1 MMRVLKFG
9 GSSLADFD
17 CLRQVQNLVL
27 TQSGDEALI
36 VLSAPGGMTDQLVE
50 LAALAEQGVSYDVQ
64 WQALQSRVNALHL
77 QVTKLYGE
85 IAHWP
90 DFSALANKLAG
101 VKLLNHCP
109 AQVRAYII
117 SFGERVSCALMQA
130 MLGSAQASYLD
141 ATDCIATVGGY
152 LDAEVDLKLS
162 KAQFTLSMRE
172 NPNKYYIMPGFTG
185 RNQEGE
191 LTTLGRN
198 GSDYSAAVAAACLQA
213 QVCQIWTDVDGVY
226 NADPR
231 FIRKA
236 TKVDWLSY
244 KEAMELSYFGA
255 KVLHP
260 KTILPCAKA
269 GVPCEIKNT
278 HNPDVPGSVIS
289 NERRGNE
296 QVKALSSLESLA
308 MLTVSGPGM
317 KGKVGMASRV
327 FNALANDNVSIV
339 LITQSSCE
347 FSISFCVHEA
357 DLNLALTALEQAF
370 ELESQAG
377 LIEPVQVQRE
387 LAIVTLVGD
396 NMKAHRGLA
405 AKFFASLA
413 QAQVNIV
420 AIAQDSTESAI
431 SAVVDGSLCNDAVKV
446 CHENF
451 FTHIP
456 SIDVFLLGVGL
467 VGLELIKQLEKQQS
481 WLQNRDIKLNL
492 YGVANSQKLY
502 LNAQGVPFDTWH
514 GELEQQTDGLTLERL
529 EAFVK
534 SNHLI
539 NPVIVDCTSSQQLA
553 DQYCNFL
560 NAGFHVVA
568 ANKKANTGTYD
579 YYQALVNA
587 AQQKHR
593 KFLYETNV
601 GAGLPVLDNLQL
613 LFSAGD
619 ELLSFNGILSG
630 SLSYMFGA
638 LEDGLS
644 LSEATAKAKA
654 NGFTEPDPRDD
665 LSGTDVARKLLIIA
679 RESGLALELSDIE
692 VEPVVSESFAE
703 GASVNEFMT
712 KLPELDGSFALKVK
726 AAAEQGQVLRYVG
739 SIENG
744 HCRVGIEAVDKSHA
758 LYDIRDGEN
767 ALAILSQYYQPRPFV
782 IRGYGAGAEVTSAG
796 VFADILKTLSR

>member
-1 MMRVLKFG
+1 MRVLKFG
-9 GSSLADFD
+9 GSSLADFE
-17 CLRQVQNLVL
+17 CLKQVHSLILNQA
-27 TQSGDEALI
+27 GAEALV

-50 LAALAEQGVSYDVQ
+50 LVDLAEQGQDYSEQWLRLENRALALLEQVQ
-64 WQALQSRVNALHL
+64 
-77 QVTKLYGE
+77 KLYGE
-85 IAHWP
+85 VAHWP
-90 DFSALANKLAG
+90 ALSSLAEKLAG
-101 VKLLNHCP
+101 VKMLQNCP
-109 AQVRAYII
+109 DSVRAYVI
-117 SFGERVSCALMQA
+117 SFGERISVALMQT
-130 MLGSAQASYLD
+130 MLGASQAAYLE
-141 ATDCIATVGGY
+141 ASDCIVSHGGY
-152 LDAEVDLKLS
+152 LDAEVDLQLS
-162 KAQFTLSMRE
+162 QTKFVEAMNA
-172 NPNKYYIMPGFTG
+172 NPSKYYIMPGFTASNV
-185 RNQEGE
+185 RGE

-198 GSDYSAAVAAACLQA
+198 GSDYSAAIAAACLRA
-213 QVCQIWTDVDGVY
+213 EVCQIWTDVDGVY

-231 FIRKA
+231 FIKKA
-236 TKVDWLSY
+236 SKIDWLSY

-260 KTILPCAKA
+260 KTILPCAKFS
-269 GVPCEIKNT
+269 VPCEIKNT
-278 HNPDVPGSVIS
+278 HNPDVAGSVIS
-289 NERRGNE
+289 NERRGDE
-296 QVKALSSLESLA
+296 AVKALSSLENLA

-317 KGKVGMASRV
+317 KGKVGMAARV
-327 FNALANDNVSIV
+327 FGALANDNVSIV

-347 FSISFCVHEA
+347 FSISFCVHES
-357 DLNLALTALEQAF
+357 DLDLALNALEQAF

-396 NMKAHRGLA
+396 NMKAHKGLA

-413 QAQVNIV
+413 QAQLNIV

-431 SAVVDGSLCNDAVKV
+431 SAVIDGARCNDAVKV

-456 SIDVFLLGVGL
+456 SIDVFLLGCGL
-467 VGLELIKQLEKQQS
+467 VGQELIKQLEKQQT
-481 WLQNRDIKLNL
+481 WLEARNIKLNL
-492 YGVANSQKLY
+492 YGVANSKQLY
-502 LNAQGVPFDTWH
+502 LNADGVPFDSWQA
-514 GELEQQTDGLTLERL
+514 ELANQQQGFTLQRVE
-529 EAFVK
+529 EFVK
-534 SNHLI
+534 ANHLI
-539 NPVIVDCTSSQQLA
+539 NPVLVDCSSSQYLA
-553 DQYCNFL
+553 DQYVDFL

-568 ANKKANTGTYD
+568 ANKKANTGSYE
-579 YYQALVNA
+579 YYQALTLA
-587 AQQKHR
+587 AQRKQR

-613 LFSAGD
+613 LFGAGD

-638 LEDGLS
+638 LQDGLS
-644 LSEATAKAKA
+644 LSEATAKAKS

-679 RESGLALELSDIE
+679 RESGLQLELSDIE
-692 VEPVVSESFAE
+692 VESVVPDDFAP
-703 GASVNEFMT
+703 GTSVDEFMAR
-712 KLPELDGSFALKVK
+712 LPELDASFADKIQS
-726 AAAEQGQVLRYVG
+726 AANEGKVLRYVG

-744 HCRVGIEAVDKSHA
+744 RCRVGIEAVDKAHA

-796 VFADILKTLSR
+796 VFADILKTL

>member
-1 MMRVLKFG
+1 MRVLKFG

-17 CLRQVQNLVL
+17 CLKRVKQLIESQAGEQALV
-27 TQSGDEALI
+27 A
-36 VLSAPGGMTDQLVE
+36 LSAPGGMTDQLVE
-50 LAALAEQGVSYDVQ
+50 LAKLAEQGADYSAQ
-64 WQALQSRVNALHL
+64 WQVLLNRADSLKREVEQLDSV
-77 QVTKLYGE
+77 V
-85 IAHWP
+85 AHWP
-90 DFSALANKLAG
+90 SFAELSDKLAG
-101 VKLLNHCP
+101 VKLLKHCP
-109 AQVRAYII
+109 EQVNAFVI
-117 SFGERVSCALMQA
+117 SFGERVSVALMVA
-130 MLGSAQASYLD
+130 MLGHRATYLE
-141 ATDCIATVGGY
+141 ATKCIETQGGY
-152 LDAEVDLKLS
+152 LDAEVNLVASEQRFAEVLKS
-162 KAQFTLSMRE
+162 QSADF
-172 NPNKYYIMPGFTG
+172 YIMPGFTG
-185 RNQEGE
+185 VNNQGE

-198 GSDYSAAVAAACLQA
+198 GSDYSAAVAAACLKA
-213 QVCQIWTDVDGVY
+213 EVCQIWTDVDGVY

-231 FIRKA
+231 FIKKA
-236 TKVDWLSY
+236 SKVDSLSY

-260 KTILPCAKA
+260 KTILPCAKV

-289 NERRGNE
+289 NECQSDE
-296 QVKALSSLESLA
+296 TVKAISSLENLA

-317 KGKVGMASRV
+317 KGKVGMAARV
-327 FNALANDNVSIV
+327 FSALANDNVSIV

-347 FSISFCVHEA
+347 FSISFCVHEE
-357 DLNLALTALEQAF
+357 DLNLALSALEQAF

-396 NMKAHRGLA
+396 NMKAHKGLA
-405 AKFFASLA
+405 AKFFDSLA

-431 SAVVDGSLCNDAVKV
+431 SAVVDGALCNDAVKV

-451 FTHIP
+451 FTHVP
-456 SIDVFLLGVGL
+456 SIDVFLLGCGL
-467 VGLELIKQLEKQQS
+467 VGQELVKQLEKQQD
-481 WLQNRDIKLNL
+481 WLAKRNIKLNL
-492 YGVANSQKLY
+492 YGVANSRKL
-502 LNAQGVPFDTWH
+502 LLDANGIAFDAWQAQ
-514 GELEQQTDGLTLERL
+514 LEQQTSGFELAKVEQ
-529 EAFVK
+529 FVRE
-534 SNHLI
+534 NHLI
-539 NPVIVDCTSSQQLA
+539 NPVLVDCSSSQQLA
-553 DQYCNFL
+553 DQYYNFL
-560 NAGFHVVA
+560 DAGFHVVA
-568 ANKKANTGTYD
+568 ANKKANTGSFD
-579 YYQALVNA
+579 YYQSLKSA
-587 AQQKHR
+587 AQKRQR

-613 LFSAGD
+613 LFGAGD

-630 SLSYMFGA
+630 SLSYMFGV

-679 RESGLALELSDIE
+679 RESGLELELSDIE
-692 VEPVVSESFAE
+692 VEAVVPESFAP
-703 GASVNEFMT
+703 GTSVDEFMA
-712 KLPELDGSFALKVK
+712 KLPELDAPFADKIQI
-726 AAAEQGQVLRYVG
+726 AASEGKVLRYVG

-744 HCRVGIEAVDKSHA
+744 KCKVGIEAVDKQHA

-796 VFADILKTLSR
+796 VFADILKTQSR